1 MNQNLAFLEKHKSEV
16 KVQNVVDAKSNAQ
29 CIRASIR
36 KKDDKIVWA
45 TGTGP
50 TDNDAIAAAMADA
63 EAKGGPPE
71 RAETNEKINSL
82 SAENAALVKQL
93 FELTAKAQAA
103 AKTADAVEKSAK
115 K

>member
-16 KVQNVVDAKSNAQ
+16 KVQAVIDGATNKPS
-29 CIRASIR
+29 IRASIR
-36 KKDDKIVWA
+36 KKDDKTVWA
-45 TGTGP
+45 TGVGM

-71 RAETNEKINSL
+71 RAETNEKINAL
-82 SAENAALVKQL
+82 AAENAAQAKLIA
-93 FELTAKAQAA
+93 ELTAKAQAA
-103 AKTADAVEKSAK
+103 AKTADAVEKIAK